1 MLDHSRGEN
10 FNTKIGPHR
19 NTNLITKFDLPQLV
33 IDCPRL
39 SFHPDHYEEI
49 TIPVNSYVALSTLSG
64 EGYVYETPNLVAKF
78 PVDTSCARS
87 LGGRN
92 SVHLMLEIYG
102 HLMAGN
108 HILHPS

>member
-1 MLDHSRGEN
+1 MMQYCRGEYYKAKSG
-10 FNTKIGPHR
+10 THR
-19 NTNLITKFDLPQLV
+19 YSEWIDEFDLQQ
-33 IDCPRL
+33 
-39 SFHPDHYEEI
+39 SFAQSSASDPDHYEEI